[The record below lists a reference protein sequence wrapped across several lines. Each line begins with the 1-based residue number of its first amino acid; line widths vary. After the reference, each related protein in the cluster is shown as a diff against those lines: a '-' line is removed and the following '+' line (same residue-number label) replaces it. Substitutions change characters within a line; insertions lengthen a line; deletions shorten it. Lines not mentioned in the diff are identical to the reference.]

1 MWNIQITNNFPV
13 SSIYDFAGHQLLEKH
28 IDNIY
33 DSLED
38 RCGEDYKILNN
49 ALEKHITAYI
59 NTIPERSVELYVYNY
74 GIDNAIVLLNAFNNT
89 FKKYTNTSSRSLL
102 FAIFYDR
109 FLIYYISVMDNNN
122 NIRDTLRPRRT
133 IYAIIKIQRAWR
145 KVLEYKKAIKL
156 GTIDSDITYLIAKI
170 NNEITGEPAKKVLIY
185 LVNKFRKSL
194 SKTLRV

>member
-28 IDNIY
+28 IDAIY

-38 RCGEDYKILNN
+38 RCCEDYKILNN
-49 ALEKHITAYI
+49 ALEQHITAYI

-74 GIDNAIVLLNAFNNT
+74 GIDNAIVLLNNFNNT
-89 FKKYTNTSSRSLL
+89 FKKYTNTASRSLL
-102 FAIFYDR
+102 FAIFYNR
-109 FLIYYISVMDNNN
+109 FLIYYISVMDNS
-122 NIRDTLRPRRT
+122 IRDTLRPRRT

-145 KVLEYKKAIKL
+145 KVLEYRKTVKL
-156 GTIDSDITYLIAKI
+156 GTIDNDITYLIAKI

-185 LVNKFRKSL
+185 LVNKFRRRL
-194 SKTLRV
+194 SKTLSV